1 MDAFRQMTG
10 PMFKPPSVSPS
21 SQHQP
26 HNSTGS
32 ATHPSPYARSYPP
45 ASTLDRLLGNTG
57 TGAPS
62 DFTFGGADRLDFG
75 YGSTSTSNSGAG
87 VGGGGGGGRKD
98 AMQRSYGSLSED
110 RRDEDRFG
118 TNNGFGD
125 FQRGQ
130 NQSTTPSTGTGA
142 GAGAGAAQTFPT
154 AGPTAKRGSKACVAC
169 ECECECRVSS
179 AENRQ
184 VASDRKPMLIS
195 VRPKGEES
203 MRRRSHRAEQV
214 MSPMF
219 GQWNHLR
226 VRETRGEAREEPTEQ
241 RRYSGRSLRRRRG
254 VSRLQ

>member
-10 PMFKPPSVSPS
+10 PIFPSVKPPSVSPS
-21 SQHQP
+21 SQHQPSP

-75 YGSTSTSNSGAG
+75 YGSTSTSTSGAG
-87 VGGGGGGGRKD
+87 LGGGGGNGRKD
-98 AMQRSYGSLSED
+98 AMQRSYGSVSED

-118 TNNGFGD
+118 TNSGFGD

-130 NQSTTPSTGTGA
+130 NQSTTPSTGTGS
-142 GAGAGAAQTFPT
+142 GPGTGAAQTFPT

-169 ECECECRVSS
+169 ECKCPAQRV
-179 AENRQ
+179 
-184 VASDRKPMLIS
+184 
-195 VRPKGEES
+195 
-203 MRRRSHRAEQV
+203 
-214 MSPMF
+214 
-219 GQWNHLR
+219 
-226 VRETRGEAREEPTEQ
+226 
-241 RRYSGRSLRRRRG
+241 GRSLRM
-254 VSRLQ
+254 VSQC